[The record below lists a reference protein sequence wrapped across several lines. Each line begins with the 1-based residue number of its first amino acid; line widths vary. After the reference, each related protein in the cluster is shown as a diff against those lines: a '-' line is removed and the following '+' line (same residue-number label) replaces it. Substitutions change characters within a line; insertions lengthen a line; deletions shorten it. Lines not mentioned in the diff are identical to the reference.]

1 MSGTQL
7 NFGAQELFI
16 QQLQDEIKR
25 MSGLNQQLQL
35 KLREQHHQL
44 LRHEQHENQAPGQG
58 RKSSSGSER
67 STAAAKK
74 PSSSSSSASSE
85 ESSKNSE
92 HGSMSSNSNQIY
104 SYVHKQSAA
113 SINEM
118 EARKENEGLKVKL
131 RTAAKFI
138 NNLIQEKEHLIEM
151 SNQLRGE
158 LNRIKCKNLELT
170 VHALLFV
177 LNLFF

>member
-1 MSGTQL
+1 MKIKLSTSGTQL

-25 MSGLNQQLQL
+25 VSGLNQQLQI

-44 LRHEQHENQAPGQG
+44 TREQQNYPTQNLSK
-58 RKSSSGSER
+58 KS
-67 STAAAKK
+67 ALDKK
-74 PSSSSSSASSE
+74 ATSSSSSNSSNVSSE

-92 HGSMSSNSNQIY
+92 HNNQIY
-104 SYVHKQSAA
+104 SYVPKQSAA
-113 SINEM
+113 TLNEL
-118 EARKENEGLKVKL
+118 EAKKENESLRVKL

-158 LNRIKCKNLELT
+158 LNRIKCNFLM
-170 VHALLFV
+170 FD
-177 LNLFF
+177 N